1 MQNFIA
7 DWLSVKYGYKGKRK
21 SDIYKQ
27 YYYEHGTLNHIIG
40 FADKENSRAKNYAGA
55 PKWQQECFEFSYP
68 LIELG
73 IDRAIAQKTI
83 ADCGYEVP
91 PPSNCTICF
100 YMSEQELVWLYRNI
114 PRDFWYWAK
123 LERKKRNRFRALGLQ
138 EDKNQG
144 PFGKLTIIQKTKKA
158 LKKYG
163 HLTNEEL
170 EDYKFSHGHCT
181 KSKF

>member
-1 MQNFIA
+1 
-7 DWLSVKYGYKGKRK
+7 
-21 SDIYKQ
+21 
-27 YYYEHGTLNHIIG
+27 
-40 FADKENSRAKNYAGA
+40 
-55 PKWQQECFEFSYP
+55 
-68 LIELG
+68 
-73 IDRAIAQKTI
+73 
-83 ADCGYEVP
+83 
-91 PPSNCTICF
+91 
-100 YMSEQELVWLYRNI
+100 MSEQELVWLYRNI

-163 HLTNEEL
+163 HLTNAEL